1 VPQVALLL
9 QEEAVSRV
17 PLWLQV
23 VREAGQ
29 AFQAW
34 VTPFLLVAGRF
45 FAYYRFRRSRTF
57 HRRLKVEVAG
67 RVERATGLSGAE
79 GLLYLVVTTAVT
91 NIGDREVTVDD
102 TLLLLES
109 PDSPPET
116 ARPPWVAGWSDLLS
130 ESGIVLGLEAF
141 EEVRGGGRTL
151 EPEEPVE
158 DRALIGIPDV
168 GYGAIRVTAKEWRRK
183 KDATRRFLEELRNS
197 EQHPGWSFQERPNGS
212 EDDAGTT
219 DL

>member
-34 VTPFLLVAGRF
+34 VTPFLLVAGGL

-91 NIGDREVTVDD
+91 NIGDPEVTVDD
-102 TLLLLES
+102 PLLVLES
-109 PDSPPET
+109 FDSPPET

-141 EEVRGGGRTL
+141 EGVRGGGRTL
-151 EPEEPVE
+151 E
-158 DRALIGIPDV
+158 
-168 GYGAIRVTAKEWRRK
+168 
-183 KDATRRFLEELRNS
+183 
-197 EQHPGWSFQERPNGS
+197 
-212 EDDAGTT
+212 DDAGTT